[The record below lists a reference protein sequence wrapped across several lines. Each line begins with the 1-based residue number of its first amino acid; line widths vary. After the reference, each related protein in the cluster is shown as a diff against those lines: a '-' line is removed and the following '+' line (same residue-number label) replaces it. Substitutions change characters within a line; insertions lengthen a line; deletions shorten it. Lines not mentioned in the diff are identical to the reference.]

1 MTHDVERA
9 DVSMLSET
17 QRDMLWM
24 RLRADNVTYVFDG
37 QGVAVPATVGPLL
50 TDALSW
56 VNTEVQSPP
65 PGFYRPVHPF
75 QRTLH
80 GSVVAS
86 PWRRAIGAY
95 IDAIVVGTMFAVAR
109 ESGSPSWVLLP
120 LSALYVVAMT
130 GLWGRTVGKFATGTR
145 VVHALDLGP
154 ATWRQ
159 SLGRWAHVGWIGIA
173 ATLVGGDAALLLFL
187 LQVVAY
193 APILWDSQARG
204 LHDRAAG
211 TIVMMAAP
219 R

>member
-1 MTHDVERA
+1 MTHDVKRA

-24 RLRADNVTYVFDG
+24 RLRADDVAYVFDG
-37 QGVAVPATVGPLL
+37 EGVAVPATNAPLL

-65 PGFYRPVHPF
+65 PGFYKPPHPF
-75 QRTLH
+75 QRTFH

-86 PWRRAIGAY
+86 PWRRAIGSY
-95 IDAIVVGTMFAVAR
+95 IDAIVVGILFAVAHGL
-109 ESGSPSWVLLP
+109 GSPTWGLLP
-120 LSALYVVAMT
+120 LTGIYVIGMT

-145 VVHALDLGP
+145 VVHACDLGS
-154 ATWRQ
+154 TLWRQ
-159 SLGRWAHVGWIGIA
+159 SVGRWAHVGWIGIA
-173 ATLVGGDAALLLFL
+173 AGLVGGDAALLLFL
-187 LQVVAY
+187 LQVVTY

-211 TIVMMAAP
+211 TIVM
-219 R
+219 RT

>member
-24 RLRADNVTYVFDG
+24 RLRADDVNFVFDG
-37 QGVAVPATVGPLL
+37 QRVAVPATNAPLL

-56 VNTEVQSPP
+56 VDTEVQSPP
-65 PGFYRPVHPF
+65 PGFYRSPHPF
-75 QRTLH
+75 QRTLND
-80 GSVVAS
+80 GSIIAS

-95 IDAIVVGTMFAVAR
+95 IDAIVVGMLFVVAR
-109 ESGSPSWVLLP
+109 VLGSPSWTLLP
-120 LSALYVVAMT
+120 LSAVYVVGMT
-130 GLWGRTVGKFATGTR
+130 GLWGRTVGKFATGSR

-154 ATWRQ
+154 AMWRQ

-173 ATLVGGDAALLLFL
+173 AGLVGGDAALSLLL
-187 LQVVAY
+187 LQVVTY
-193 APILWDSQARG
+193 VPILWDSRARG

-211 TIVMMAAP
+211 TIVM
-219 R
+219 RT